1 MVSNLQNM
9 QKYTKANK
17 ALWNKRTSIH
27 LKSEM
32 YNMSAFLKGATSLK
46 SIELAL
52 LGNVKDKKIL
62 HLQCHFGQ
70 DTLSLARMG
79 AKVTGLDLSDKAIET
94 AQNLNQELGL
104 DAQFVCCD
112 ILEADQY
119 ITEKFDLVFT
129 TYGTIGW
136 LPSLEKWGQLIAHFL
151 KPKGQLVFVEFHPV
165 MWTLDDATFTK
176 IEHSYFN
183 VKTFLEI
190 ETTTYSDGPSHEPLA
205 SYSWNHPFTEVFQS
219 LLSSNLQIQSFQ
231 EYDTSPYNCFPNTVA
246 VEGGFQIKGLEKK
259 LPIVYSIVASR

>member
-1 MVSNLQNM
+1 M

-17 ALWNKRTSIH
+17 ALWNRRTSIH
-27 LKSEM
+27 LQSEM
-32 YNMSAFLKGATSLK
+32 YNMPAFLKGATSLK

-52 LGNVKDKKIL
+52 LGKVKGKKIL

-79 AKVTGLDLSDKAIET
+79 AEVTGLDLSDKAIET
-94 AQNLNQELGL
+94 ARTLNQELGL
-104 DAQFVCCD
+104 TAQFVCCD

-119 ITEKFDLVFT
+119 ISEKFDLVFT
-129 TYGTIGW
+129 SYGTIGW
-136 LPSLEKWGQLIAHFL
+136 LPTLEKWGQLIAHFL
-151 KPKGQLVFVEFHPV
+151 KPNGQLVFVEFHPV
-165 MWTLDDATFTK
+165 MWTLDDATFTQ

-183 VKTFLEI
+183 SKTFLEI
-190 ETTTYSDGPSHEPLA
+190 ETSTYSDGPSHEPLA
-205 SYSWNHPFTEVFQS
+205 SYSWNHPFTEVFQA
-219 LLSSNLQIQSFQ
+219 LLDNQLHIQHFK

-259 LPIVYSIVASR
+259 LPMVYSILAGI